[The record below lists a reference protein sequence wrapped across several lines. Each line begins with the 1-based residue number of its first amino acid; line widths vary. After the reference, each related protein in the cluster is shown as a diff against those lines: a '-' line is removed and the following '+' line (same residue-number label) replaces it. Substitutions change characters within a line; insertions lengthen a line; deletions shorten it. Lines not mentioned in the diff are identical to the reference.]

1 MSASYHSG
9 DVEKDAA
16 GANYAHLI
24 NDSVQNFSW
33 NNVTVTVKDRATRQ
47 PLNILSGINGFVEA
61 GELLA
66 LMGPR
71 YVSSTDFSRQ
81 DFRLMFRS
89 VAPAR
94 QHFSM
99 SLRTVLQYQSQ
110 QCSKTCTS
118 MEVLPRSTVSGN

>member
-16 GANYAHLI
+16 GANYAHLV

-33 NNVTVTVKDRATRQ
+33 SNVTVTVKDRATKQ

-71 YVSSTDFSRQ
+71 YVSSTDFSRR
-81 DFRLMFRS
+81 DFD
-89 VAPAR
+89 
-94 QHFSM
+94 
-99 SLRTVLQYQSQ
+99 
-110 QCSKTCTS
+110 
-118 MEVLPRSTVSGN
+118 